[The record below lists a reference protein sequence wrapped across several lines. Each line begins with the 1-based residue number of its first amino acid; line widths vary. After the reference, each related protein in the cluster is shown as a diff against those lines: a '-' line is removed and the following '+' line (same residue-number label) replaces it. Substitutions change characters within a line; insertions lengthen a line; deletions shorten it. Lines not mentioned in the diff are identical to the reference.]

1 MTRPTPVQ
9 TIFTRSAAGSK
20 EHGMSLTMGDCA
32 EVQAYIHEI
41 EQENKTLA
49 LKVETLTG
57 NLENAIESR
66 PND

>member
-1 MTRPTPVQ
+1 MVVRPTPVQ

-32 EVQAYIHEI
+32 EVAGYI
-41 EQENKTLA
+41 KA
-49 LKVETLTG
+49 LEFKVETLTG

-66 PND
+66 PRD